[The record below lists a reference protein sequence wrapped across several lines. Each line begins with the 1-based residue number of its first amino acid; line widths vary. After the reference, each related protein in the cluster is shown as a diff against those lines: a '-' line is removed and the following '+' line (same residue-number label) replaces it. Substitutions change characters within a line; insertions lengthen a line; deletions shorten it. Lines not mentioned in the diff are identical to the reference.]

1 MSEPSKTQ
9 QETLAHFVMGAE
21 KLEKAVMAL
30 SENELD
36 GLGAPGEWTIRQ
48 IVHHIADDG
57 DAWSMPFKKALAT
70 PGARVRFEGFP
81 GNDPWAAALA
91 FDRRPIQASLALIK
105 AHRQH
110 MSDLAVCFADAW
122 DRSVMIVDDQGRDVQ
137 AVSAEQI
144 IRMIDEHLTEHV
156 AAIDEIKR
164 QSSQGVPDR

>member
-1 MSEPSKTQ
+1 MSELTTSQK
-9 QETLAHFVMGAE
+9 ESLAHFVLGADR
-21 KLEKAVMAL
+21 LEQAVTAL

-36 GLGAPGEWTIRQ
+36 YASAQGEWTIRQ
-48 IVHHIADDG
+48 MVHHIADDG

-91 FDRRPIQASLALIK
+91 FDRRPICASVALTK

-110 MSDLAVCFADAW
+110 MKDLAECFADAW
-122 DRSVMIVDDQGRDVQ
+122 ERNVMIVDDQGRDVQ

-144 IRMIDEHLTEHV
+144 IHMIDEHLTEHL
-156 AAIDEIKR
+156 AAIESIKR
-164 QSSQGVPDR
+164 QHALGE